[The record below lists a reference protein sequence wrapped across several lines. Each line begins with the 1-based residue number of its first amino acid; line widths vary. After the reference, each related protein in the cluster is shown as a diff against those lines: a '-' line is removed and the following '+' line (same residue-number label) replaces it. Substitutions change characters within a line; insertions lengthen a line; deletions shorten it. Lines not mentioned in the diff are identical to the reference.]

1 VLPGEHWIAHE
12 VGWRHGLGRQCELLG
27 HLRLSCFSPRLLID
41 PIRHANGP
49 DMRVC
54 RCRRRL
60 LRGHAINGLL
70 HHGGYWR
77 LRRRRLC
84 GQTHL
89 VSSFWSRSIFTGS
102 PG

>member
-1 VLPGEHWIAHE
+1 MRLRLRLIWELPSGHGSVPEF
-12 VGWRHGLGRQCELLG
+12 GWRHGLGRQCELRA
-27 HLRLSCFSPRLLID
+27 HLSLSCFSPRLLID

-60 LRGHAINGLL
+60 LRGHTINGLL

-77 LRRRRLC
+77 LHRRRWRA
-84 GQTHL
+84 QSYL
-89 VSSFWSRSIFTGS
+89 VSSF
-102 PG
+102 

>member
-1 VLPGEHWIAHE
+1 
-12 VGWRHGLGRQCELLG
+12 
-27 HLRLSCFSPRLLID
+27 LLID

-77 LRRRRLC
+77 LHRRRLC
-84 GQTHL
+84 AQTYL
-89 VSSFWSRSIFTGS
+89 VSSF
-102 PG
+102 